1 MNFGRCE
8 GALAGDAVGVGYYLL
23 PPSQLLGSSRVMA
36 LALPLLFVPE
46 AGLKVPIVWW
56 YSLCQGMR
64 LKLSQLSPGSTLW
77 G

>member
-1 MNFGRCE
+1 
-8 GALAGDAVGVGYYLL
+8 
-23 PPSQLLGSSRVMA
+23 MA

>member
-1 MNFGRCE
+1 M
-8 GALAGDAVGVGYYLL
+8 AGDAVGVGYYLL
-23 PPSQLLGSSRVMA
+23 PPSQLLGSSRMA